1 MKDHRLIDERSLA
14 FGRLIAEKLRA
25 NPALAGQA
33 RSNLERWL
41 KDCSD
46 RSRATLIEWQ
56 EMLDGPLD
64 ELLSVLTASDG
75 RAVRL
80 RQSNPFAGVLTPD
93 ERFAILRE
101 FQARES
107 RAA

>member
-14 FGRLIAEKLRA
+14 FARLIAAKLRKE
-25 NPALAGQA
+25 PALLERA
-33 RSNLERWL
+33 RGNLERWL

-56 EMLDGPLD
+56 GMLDGPLD
-64 ELLSVLTASDG
+64 KLLSVLTGSDE

-93 ERFAILRE
+93 ERFGILRE